1 MCTNDFDAF
10 LKSEQ
15 YQQIERGEDYR
26 KLMYL
31 LRQNLPNDVFLDVE
45 ELLHEE
51 IISKMEMAFE
61 YACSLVLERQS
72 EVSDAAEESQD

>member
-15 YQQIERGEDYR
+15 YRQIEQGENYR

-51 IISKMEMAFE
+51 IISKMERAFE
-61 YACSLVLERQS
+61 YAYSLARERQS